1 MAEQYNWLGWTK
13 LAKRGELGKR
23 QEFVEKPDS

>member
-1 MAEQYNWLGWTK
+1 MAEQYNWLDRTK